1 MEVAEE
7 LEMPK
12 NIVYNAI
19 YYVDKYIAITSISKS
34 QYQQIGL
41 CALYIACKL
50 ESSCCPRID
59 VFL

>member
-1 MEVAEE
+1 
-7 LEMPK
+7 MPK

-19 YYVDKYIAITSISKS
+19 YYVDKYAAITNVPKS

-50 ESSCCPRID
+50 ESSSCPSID